1 MLSSGV
7 SYRVSVFRREL
18 TRRDVTHAF
27 IAANPVKSR
36 SERSCKHTAANEKV
50 ASENAKCD
58 GMEWVGRGGGEA
70 LSRRVA
76 SCRSPESALDSTR
89 PAPQVE
95 DAAGSPEPQRVT
107 AMSGQR

>member
-7 SYRVSVFRREL
+7 SRLVVSYRVSCVQ
-18 TRRDVTHAF
+18 DVTHAF

-36 SERSCKHTAANEKV
+36 SERTCKRSAANEKV